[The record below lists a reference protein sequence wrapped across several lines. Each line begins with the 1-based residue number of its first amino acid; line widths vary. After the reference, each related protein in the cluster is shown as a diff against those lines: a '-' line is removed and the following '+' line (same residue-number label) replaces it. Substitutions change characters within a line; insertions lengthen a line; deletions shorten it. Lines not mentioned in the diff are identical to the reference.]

1 MKVVR
6 VFRKAVIG
14 NVHLPISQQLVYIWS
29 RYEMKYGLQE
39 V

>member
-14 NVHLPISQQLVYIWS
+14 NVHLPISHQRVYIWS
-29 RYEMKYGLQE
+29 HEMKYGLQE